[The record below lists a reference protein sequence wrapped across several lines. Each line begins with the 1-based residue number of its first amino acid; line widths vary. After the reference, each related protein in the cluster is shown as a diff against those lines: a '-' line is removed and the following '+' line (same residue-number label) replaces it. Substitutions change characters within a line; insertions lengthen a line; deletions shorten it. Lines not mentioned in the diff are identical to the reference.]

1 MRILLLD
8 DDIELAATL
17 KDVLALDGH
26 DVETVTTVEAAKQAL
41 AGTNRFDVAVFDL
54 NLEEENTINL
64 LRSLKKEAP
73 TMRVLAMT
81 GGGKVDADIGLPLAT
96 AHGADGVLLKPFSND
111 EFLKAV
117 GNKG

>member
-26 DVETVTTVEAAKQAL
+26 DVETVTTIEAARQAI
-41 AGTNRFDVAVFDL
+41 ASIPRFDVGVFDL

-64 LRSLKKEAP
+64 LRSLKKEVP
-73 TMRVLAMT
+73 SMRILAMT
-81 GGGKVDADIGLPLAT
+81 GGGKVGADIGLPLAT

-117 GNKG
+117 SNTD